1 MCLTAMPT
9 LLHKIQQATIY
20 GAKLTTATVSTG
32 AIQQQGPQQHSCRG
46 TILQL
51 ELQLHS
57 SYGNQA
63 WHETTVKCGH
73 RSRSYGKG
81 RSYNH
86 SDGKGRS
93 YRHQPRPSHGT
104 CSAFNTGNAVWDGR
118 GESWCSCRM
127 NIDRHRGMQERH
139 GTAANWHRGRVRSA
153 RHRGRRLASPS
164 PWASCTGVAVMMM
177 ASERASCF
185 TDEHMPFL
193 T

>member
-32 AIQQQGPQQHSCRG
+32 AIQQQGPRQHSCRG

-93 YRHQPRPSHGT
+93 YRHQPRSSHGT
-104 CSAFNTGNAVWDGR
+104 CSAFNAGNAMCDDR

-127 NIDRHRGMQERH
+127 DIDRHRGLQAQRGTGTFGVLLGRNRRGYGNSDGQHRH
-139 GTAANWHRGRVRSA
+139 G
-153 RHRGRRLASPS
+153 GRRARASPS
-164 PWASCTGVAVMMM
+164 S
-177 ASERASCF
+177 
-185 TDEHMPFL
+185 
-193 T
+193 

>member
-1 MCLTAMPT
+1 MISEGAHLHGHHRSTSGSVDMCLTAMPT

-73 RSRSYGKG
+73 GATATARAAATATATARAVATVINHGRHTGHAPRS
-81 RSYNH
+81 
-86 SDGKGRS
+86 
-93 YRHQPRPSHGT
+93 T
-104 CSAFNTGNAVWDGR
+104 
-118 GESWCSCRM
+118 
-127 NIDRHRGMQERH
+127 RGMQC
-139 GTAANWHRGRVRSA
+139 GTAAGNRGVRV
-153 RHRGRRLASPS
+153 G
-164 PWASCTGVAVMMM
+164 
-177 ASERASCF
+177 
-185 TDEHMPFL
+185 
-193 T
+193 